1 MLHARKPEPLIRSSD
16 FDMPPP
22 HLFNDCIGPDVP
34 LRAFLSTTD
43 GIDQAGKPA
52 QHIEQLVWDFIAD
65 VEPDDD
71 VPGSTIVGKGFN
83 GGIGKAEDGC
93 TPH

>member
-1 MLHARKPEPLIRSSD
+1 MLDAREPEPLIRASD

-34 LRAFLSTTD
+34 FRAFLSTAD

-52 QHIEQLVWDFIAD
+52 QHVEQLMGYFVAD

-71 VPGSTIVGKGFN
+71 LAGSTIV
-83 GGIGKAEDGC
+83 
-93 TPH
+93 